1 MKKFSLLLILFL
13 LAGLLLSCN
22 GNGTE
27 NPDDTTVDT
36 VETEPE
42 SQQDTEKVSDTD
54 TGEENTT
61 TQETEKAPSNGGC
74 SGSVQGMSMLL
85 LFVFAAMIPAV
96 KRKKEIE

>member
-1 MKKFSLLLILFL
+1 VIEALLM
-13 LAGLLLSCN
+13 
-22 GNGTE
+22 
-27 NPDDTTVDT
+27 
-36 VETEPE
+36 ETESE

-74 SGSVQGMSMLL
+74 SGSVQGMSMLF

-96 KRKKEIE
+96 KRKKENE